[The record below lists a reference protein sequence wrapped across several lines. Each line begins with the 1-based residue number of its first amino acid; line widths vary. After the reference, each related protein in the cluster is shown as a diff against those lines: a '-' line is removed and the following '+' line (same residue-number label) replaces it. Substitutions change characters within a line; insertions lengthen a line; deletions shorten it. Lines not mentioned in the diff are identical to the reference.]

1 MSSPVKQHRS
11 AAIPSKRRIFEIIQI
26 GRDQDIAS
34 IAFDFFIAFIVF
46 LNLFATLFETFD
58 QSLPYLP
65 LLRGLETVTS
75 CIFAVEYALRVWTA
89 EYLYPKRSPL
99 RAKLS
104 FVFSFFGIIDLLSF
118 LPYFLPIFFPMGI
131 VTFRMFRVV
140 RIFRLFRINMYY
152 DAFSVITDVLHDKR
166 DQIFSSVCILLILI
180 VAASLFMYS
189 LEHEVQPDKFQNAFS
204 GIWWAVSTLLTVG
217 YGDIYPVTNAGQI
230 VGIVIA
236 FLGVGTVAIPTG
248 IISAGFVEQYTKLK
262 SLADYSDETNIRFIS
277 LAVGEK
283 HPWENMM
290 VRDLPLPPGMILA
303 VINRNKKPIVPKGD
317 VKIQKGDHLI
327 FGAEGYQNEAGITL
341 KEFRLWD
348 HHPWVGRPIS
358 DLNISR
364 QTLIVMIRRK
374 GDIIIPSGSLVLN
387 ADDEVILYTKRDV
400 RDSIAISV

>member
-1 MSSPVKQHRS
+1 MQFSIPVGVQMILDRLEQAGWEAYLVGGCVRDSLLGKTPQDWDMATS
-11 AAIPSKRRIFEIIQI
+11 ARPEQ
-26 GRDQDIAS
+26 
-34 IAFDFFIAFIVF
+34 
-46 LNLFATLFETFD
+46 
-58 QSLPYLP
+58 
-65 LLRGLETVTS
+65 LLA
-75 CIFAVEYALRVWTA
+75 C
-89 EYLYPKRSPL
+89 
-99 RAKLS
+99 
-104 FVFSFFGIIDLLSF
+104 FGD
-118 LPYFLPIFFPMGI
+118 
-131 VTFRMFRVV
+131 
-140 RIFRLFRINMYY
+140 
-152 DAFSVITDVLHDKR
+152 
-166 DQIFSSVCILLILI
+166 
-180 VAASLFMYS
+180 
-189 LEHEVQPDKFQNAFS
+189 
-204 GIWWAVSTLLTVG
+204 
-217 YGDIYPVTNAGQI
+217 
-230 VGIVIA
+230 
-236 FLGVGTVAIPTG
+236 TVAIPTG